1 MDHLKYLDEEEQ
13 WMEMKVS
20 KFNQI
25 STHYDRLVE
34 QKEKLEEELDTLR
47 AKVEVCREGRVME

>member
-1 MDHLKYLDEEEQ
+1 MDHLKYLDEE